1 MKLNPFSSFVEKSLN
16 PHVATNKCSSLEQ
29 SNQLLTPFFE
39 NVSLS
44 QSSLL
49 HSKPK
54 STVGTPAYIAPEVLS
69 RREYDGKVSA
79 LICSSLLII
88 ALQLGYLTIYCTL
101 FLNLLFAS
109 TMLVCCAS
117 LLSDTLWLWRWQ
129 YRSSPSVWKH
139 HLHWH
144 VAPVLLKFLPCGP
157 ASWNPSKSVVLE
169 FCP

>member
-1 MKLNPFSSFVEKSLN
+1 MNKQQEIIGSGCGTDAFLLRRDPFWL
-16 PHVATNKCSSLEQ
+16 
-29 SNQLLTPFFE
+29 
-39 NVSLS
+39 

-69 RREYDGKVSA
+69 RGEYDGKVSA

-117 LLSDTLWLWRWQ
+117 LLSDTLWLWR
-129 YRSSPSVWKH
+129 
-139 HLHWH
+139 
-144 VAPVLLKFLPCGP
+144 
-157 ASWNPSKSVVLE
+157 
-169 FCP
+169 